1 MVTFPIID
9 THVHFWDT
17 DRIEYPWLQGLP
29 QLNRPHTPPDFQ
41 RASDGLDIQSVVF
54 VQADA
59 AAERYH
65 DEVEWVTSLAA
76 GAPPISGIVSFAPLE
91 EGAPVEAAV
100 EALAS
105 NPLVKGIRR
114 LIQSE
119 AVDFCLRDG
128 FVEGVRLLSRFG
140 LSFDL
145 CINHTQLANTIELVR
160 RCPDVQFIL
169 DHIGKPDIAAQ
180 VLEPWRQH
188 IQSLASL
195 PNVVCKMSG
204 LVTEADHDNWSLR
217 DLAPYIDHVIEC
229 FGFDR
234 VMYGSDWP
242 VSTLATD
249 YTRWVTTLS
258 DALEGC
264 STTEMKKLF
273 HDNAVLTYRLG

>member
-1 MVTFPIID
+1 MTFPIID
-9 THVHFWDT
+9 THVHFWDPG
-17 DRIEYPWLQGLP
+17 RIKYPWLEGLP
-29 QLNRPHTPPDFQ
+29 RLHRPHQPSDFL
-41 RASDGLDIQSVVF
+41 RASDGVEVESVVF

-59 AAERYH
+59 AAEQYR
-65 DEVEWVTSLAA
+65 DEVEWVTALAG
-76 GAPPISGIVSFAPLE
+76 GAPPITGIVSWAPLDD
-91 EGAPVEAAV
+91 GADAEPAL
-100 EALAS
+100 EALAL
-105 NPLVKGIRR
+105 NPLIKGIRR
-114 LIQSE
+114 LLQSE

-169 DHIGKPDIAAQ
+169 DHIGKPDIARQ
-180 VLEPWRQH
+180 VVEPWRQQ
-188 IQSLASL
+188 IRSLASL
-195 PNVVCKMSG
+195 PNVVCKVSG
-204 LVTEADHDNWSLR
+204 LVTEADHDNWTPR
-217 DLAPYIDHVIEC
+217 DLAPYIDHVVEC

-249 YTRWVTTLS
+249 YPRWVTTLS

-264 STTEMKKLF
+264 SAAEMKKLF
-273 HDNAVLTYRLG
+273 HDNAVKTYRLG